1 MQNLEMAFR
10 GKEGGS
16 EWSVNQ
22 GGQTEAV
29 LHRAATSNGTRE
41 SFQEISQLIP
51 TFLAQGTAWK
61 KGIFYGYGK
70 EYLISQRL
78 RMGMAPNQTVLF
90 QGLTYHRISLI
101 QSLLDFF
108 SS

>member
-29 LHRAATSNGTRE
+29 LHGAATSNGTRE
-41 SFQEISQLIP
+41 SFQVLILIALMVNLPIS
-51 TFLAQGTAWK
+51 
-61 KGIFYGYGK
+61 
-70 EYLISQRL
+70 
-78 RMGMAPNQTVLF
+78 
-90 QGLTYHRISLI
+90 
-101 QSLLDFF
+101 F
-108 SS
+108 S